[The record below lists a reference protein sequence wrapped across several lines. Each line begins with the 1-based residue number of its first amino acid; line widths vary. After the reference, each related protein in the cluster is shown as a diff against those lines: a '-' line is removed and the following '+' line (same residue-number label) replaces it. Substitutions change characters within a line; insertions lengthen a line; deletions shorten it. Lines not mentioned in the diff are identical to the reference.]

1 MTKRIGI
8 LIICCLFLSACQ
20 MKKPDLNEATVSRDF
35 DEIVA
40 DGKLK
45 VLIAYS
51 ATSYFLYRGQ
61 TMGYEYDLLK
71 RLAKQLNLELELKVS
86 RNLDEMLDEL
96 KNGNVDLVAHGMAVT
111 QERKKEVAFI
121 DYLYL
126 TKQMLVQRKPDDWRK
141 LTLDKINESMIQD
154 PIALIGDTVSVRKNS
169 SYFKRLL
176 NLSKEIGGDI
186 VIDTL
191 KGTLSTD
198 EIIKQVVDKKIK
210 YTVADGNLARINA
223 SHYPILDV
231 SIPVS
236 FSQRIAWA
244 VRSDSPK
251 LLEKINDWI
260 EEEKKGSD
268 YYVIYNKYF
277 ENKRSFKRRA
287 KSEFYSLN
295 KNQISAY
302 DKLIKEHA
310 KELGWDWRLLASLV
324 YQESQFQPKDS
335 SWAGAKGLMQM
346 MPSTAKELGVKDR
359 ENPVESLRGGAAYL
373 EQLSGNFEMVKDSV
387 QRIKFAMASYNCGYQ
402 HVKDAQ
408 NLAEF
413 RGLDKYTWDSNV
425 DKMILGLSDPKN
437 YNHEIVQYGYVRGL
451 ETYDYV
457 TEIFNRYV
465 LYSMFVN

>member
-268 YYVIYNKYF
+268 YYFI
-277 ENKRSFKRRA
+277 
-287 KSEFYSLN
+287 
-295 KNQISAY
+295 
-302 DKLIKEHA
+302 
-310 KELGWDWRLLASLV
+310 
-324 YQESQFQPKDS
+324 
-335 SWAGAKGLMQM
+335 
-346 MPSTAKELGVKDR
+346 
-359 ENPVESLRGGAAYL
+359 
-373 EQLSGNFEMVKDSV
+373 
-387 QRIKFAMASYNCGYQ
+387 
-402 HVKDAQ
+402 
-408 NLAEF
+408 
-413 RGLDKYTWDSNV
+413 
-425 DKMILGLSDPKN
+425 
-437 YNHEIVQYGYVRGL
+437 
-451 ETYDYV
+451 
-457 TEIFNRYV
+457 
-465 LYSMFVN
+465 

>member
-1 MTKRIGI
+1 MIKKIGI
-8 LIICCLFLSACQ
+8 LIFCCLFLSACQ
-20 MKKPDLNEATVSRDF
+20 TKKTDLNEASVIRDF

-40 DGKLK
+40 NGKLK

-61 TMGYEYDLLK
+61 TMGYEYELLK
-71 RLAKQLNLELELKVS
+71 RLAKKLNLELEIQVS

-96 KNGNVDLVAHGMAVT
+96 QHGNIDLVAHGLAVT
-111 QERKKEVAFI
+111 QERKEQVAFI

-126 TKQMLVQRKPDDWRK
+126 TKQVLVQRKPDNWRK
-141 LTLDKINESMIQD
+141 LTLDKIKESMIQD
-154 PIALIGDTVSVRKNS
+154 PIELIGDTVSVRKNS
-169 SYFKRLL
+169 SYLKRLL

-191 KGTLSTD
+191 EGTISTD

-210 YTVADGNLARINA
+210 YTVADGNLAKINA
-223 SHYPILDV
+223 SHNPILDV
-231 SIPVS
+231 SVPVS

-244 VRSDSPK
+244 VRADSPK
-251 LLEKINDWI
+251 LLEKINSWI

-277 ENKRSFKRRA
+277 ENERNFKHRA

-302 DKLIKEHA
+302 DELIKEHA

-324 YQESQFQPKDS
+324 YQESQFQPNDS
-335 SWAGAKGLMQM
+335 SWAGARGLMQM
-346 MPSTAKELGVKDR
+346 MPATAEELGVKNLGD
-359 ENPVESLRGGAAYL
+359 PGESLRGGTAYL
-373 EQLSGNFEMVKDSV
+373 GQLYGNFEMIADSV
-387 QRIKFAMASYNCGYQ
+387 QRIKFTMASYNCGYQ

-408 NLAEF
+408 NLAELD
-413 RGLDKYTWDSNV
+413 GLDKYTWDDNV
-425 DKMILGLSDPKN
+425 DKMILALSNPQR
-437 YNHEIVQYGYVRGL
+437 YNHEAVQYGYVRGT
-451 ETYDYV
+451 EPYDYV
-457 TEIFNRYV
+457 MQIFNRYNR
-465 LYSMFVN
+465 YASMVD

>member
-8 LIICCLFLSACQ
+8 LIICCLCLSACQ
-20 MKKPDLNEATVSRDF
+20 TKKSDLNEATVSRDF
-35 DEIVA
+35 EEIVA

-61 TMGYEYDLLK
+61 TMGYEYDLLQ

-96 KNGNVDLVAHGMAVT
+96 KNGSVDLVAHGLAIT

-126 TKQMLVQRKPDDWRK
+126 TKQVLVQRKPDNWRK
-141 LTLDKINESMIQD
+141 LTIDNIKEAMIQD
-154 PIALIGDTVSVRKNS
+154 PIELIGDTVSVRKNS

-176 NLSKEIGGDI
+176 NLSKEIGGNI
-186 VIDTL
+186 IIDSL
-191 KGTLSTD
+191 EGALSTD
-198 EIIKQVVDKKIK
+198 EIIKLVVDKKIK
-210 YTVADGNLARINA
+210 YTVADGNLAKINA

-236 FSQRIAWA
+236 FSQRISWA
-244 VRSDSPK
+244 VRKNSPE
-251 LLEKINDWI
+251 LLEAINKWI
-260 EEEKKGSD
+260 KKEKKSSD

-277 ENKRSFKRRA
+277 ENKRSFKRRS

-295 KNQISAY
+295 NHQISAY
-302 DKLIKEHA
+302 DELIKEHA

-324 YQESQFQPKDS
+324 YQESQFQPNDS
-335 SWAGAKGLMQM
+335 SWAGAKGLMQI

-359 ENPVESLRGGAAYL
+359 ENPEESLRGGAAYL

-408 NLAEF
+408 NLAELN
-413 RGLDKYTWDSNV
+413 GLDKYTWDANV
-425 DKMILGLSDPKN
+425 DKMILALSNPQH
-437 YNHEIVQYGYVRGL
+437 YNNEVVQYGYVRGT

-457 TEIFNRYV
+457 TEIFNRYN
-465 LYSMFVN
+465 LYSTLVN

>member
-8 LIICCLFLSACQ
+8 LIICCLCLSACQ
-20 MKKPDLNEATVSRDF
+20 KKKSDLNGATVSRDF

-111 QERKKEVAFI
+111 QERKKEVAFSN
-121 DYLYL
+121 YLYL
-126 TKQMLVQRKPDDWRK
+126 TKQVLVQRKPDNWRK
-141 LTLDKINESMIQD
+141 LTLDNINESMIQD
-154 PIALIGDTVSVRKNS
+154 PIELIGDTVSVRKNS

-176 NLSKEIGGDI
+176 NLSKEIGGSI
-186 VIDTL
+186 IIDSL
-191 KGTLSTD
+191 EGSLSTD

-210 YTVADGNLARINA
+210 FTVADGNLARINA

-324 YQESQFQPKDS
+324 YQESQFQPNDS

-359 ENPVESLRGGAAYL
+359 ENPEESLRGGAAYL

>member
-1 MTKRIGI
+1 MTKRIRI
-8 LIICCLFLSACQ
+8 LIICCLCLSACQ
-20 MKKPDLNEATVSRDF
+20 TKKTDIKEATISRDF

-96 KNGNVDLVAHGMAVT
+96 KNGNVDLVAHGLAIT
-111 QERKKEVAFI
+111 QERKKEVAFTS
-121 DYLYL
+121 YLYL
-126 TKQMLVQRKPDDWRK
+126 TKQVLVQRKPDNWRQ
-141 LTLDKINESMIQD
+141 LTVDNIKASIIQD
-154 PIALIGDTVSVRKNS
+154 PIELIGDTVSVRANS
-169 SYFKRLL
+169 SYFKRMI
-176 NLSKEIGGDI
+176 NLSKEIGGNI
-186 VIDTL
+186 IIDSL
-191 KGTLSTD
+191 EGGLSTD

-236 FSQRIAWA
+236 FSQRISWA
-244 VRSDSPK
+244 VRKNSPV
-251 LLEKINDWI
+251 LLQEINKWI

-295 KNQISAY
+295 NNQISAY
-302 DKLIKEHA
+302 DTLIKEHA
-310 KELGWDWRLLASLV
+310 KELGWDWRLLASLI
-324 YQESQFQPKDS
+324 YQESQFQPKDT

-346 MPSTAKELGVKDR
+346 MPSTAKELGIKDR
-359 ENPVESLRGGAAYL
+359 ENPEESLHGGTAYL
-373 EQLSGNFEMVKDSV
+373 ERLYKNFEPVTDSV
-387 QRIKFAMASYNCGYQ
+387 QRIKFTMASYNCGYQ

-408 NLAEF
+408 SLAEF
-413 RGLDKYTWDSNV
+413 RGLDKYTWDGNV
-425 DKMILGLSDPKN
+425 DKMILALSNPEN
-437 YNHEIVQYGYVRGL
+437 YNNEVVQYGYVRGT

-457 TEIFNRYV
+457 SEIFKRYT
-465 LYSMFVN
+465 LYSTLIN

>member
-1 MTKRIGI
+1 MTKRLGI
-8 LIICCLFLSACQ
+8 LVICAFWMSGCQ
-20 MKKPDLNEATVSRDF
+20 MKKTDLKGPAVIRDLN
-35 DEIVA
+35 EIVA
-40 DGKLK
+40 DGKLR

-61 TMGYEYDLLK
+61 TMGYEYELLK
-71 RLAKQLNLELELKVS
+71 RLAKKLNLELDLKVS
-86 RNLDEMLDEL
+86 RNLDHMLDEL
-96 KNGNVDLVAHGMAVT
+96 KKGNIDLVAHGLAVT
-111 QERKKEVAFI
+111 QERKEEVAFI

-126 TKQMLVQRKPDDWRK
+126 TKQVLVQRKPDNWRK
-141 LTLDKINESMIQD
+141 LTIDNIKEAMIQD
-154 PIALIGDTVSVRKNS
+154 PIELIGDTVSVRKNS
-169 SYFKRLL
+169 SYLKRLL

-191 KGTLSTD
+191 EGAISTD

-231 SIPVS
+231 SVPVS

-244 VRSDSPK
+244 VSLDSPK

-295 KNQISAY
+295 KNQISTY
-302 DKLIKEHA
+302 DRLIKKHA
-310 KELGWDWRLLASLV
+310 QELGWDWRLLASLV
-324 YQESQFQPKDS
+324 YQESQFEPSDS
-335 SWAGAKGLMQM
+335 SWAGAKGLMQI
-346 MPSTAKELGVKDR
+346 MPSTAQELRIKDR
-359 ENPVESLRGGAAYL
+359 GNPEESLRGGTAYL
-373 EQLSGNFEMVKDSV
+373 EQLSGYFEEVKDSV

-408 NLAEF
+408 NLAEL
-413 RGLDKYTWDSNV
+413 RGLDKYTWDDNV
-425 DKMILGLSDPKN
+425 DNMILALSDPQH
-437 YNHEIVQYGYVRGL
+437 YNHEAVQYGYVRGA
-451 ETYDYV
+451 EPYDYV
-457 TEIFNRYV
+457 VQIFDRYK
-465 LYSMFVN
+465 LYSSLVE